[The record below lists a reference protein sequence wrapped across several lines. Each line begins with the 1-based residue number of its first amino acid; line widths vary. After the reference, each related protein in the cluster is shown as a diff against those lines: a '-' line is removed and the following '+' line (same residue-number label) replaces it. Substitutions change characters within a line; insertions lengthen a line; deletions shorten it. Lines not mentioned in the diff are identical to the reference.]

1 MTPMKKTLQ
10 TLCLL
15 VSCLAAG
22 AGLASESRELTWE
35 DLVPTTEPFDDP
47 FERLTE
53 DQIYDLGF
61 LHEVRKAEAEADD
74 SDLNDAE
81 EVRRQ
86 LIAAGVDVD
95 DLLGRVEEIREHR
108 RRRAEAIDLTLSG
121 KNVRMGGY
129 LLPLEYAEEKTT
141 EFLLVP
147 YVGACIHVPP
157 PPPNQIV
164 HVHYPQGFKPK
175 SLYTAVQ
182 VAGKMWAR
190 TSMRSLY
197 LVDGTAD
204 IPVGYSL
211 DATSVDVY

>member
-1 MTPMKKTLQ
+1 MKTPLP
-10 TLCLL
+10 TLCLAAIL
-15 VSCLAAG
+15 LFAGPNLA
-22 AGLASESRELTWE
+22 LETRDLTWK
-35 DLVPTTEPFDDP
+35 DLVPPTEPFDDP

-61 LHEVRKAEAEADD
+61 VHEVQNAEEDADEAD
-74 SDLNDAE
+74 LRDAK
-81 EVRRQ
+81 EVRQQ
-86 LIAAGVDVD
+86 LTLSGVDVNG
-95 DLLGRVEEIREHR
+95 LLSRVEEIREHR
-108 RRRAEAIDLTLSG
+108 RKRAEAIDLTLSG
-121 KNVRMGGY
+121 KNIRMGGY

-164 HVHYPQGFKPK
+164 HVHYPEGFRPE
-175 SLYTAVQ
+175 SLFTAVR

-190 TSMRSLY
+190 TSMQSLY

-211 DATSVDVY
+211 DATSVETYER

>member
-1 MTPMKKTLQ
+1 MRKALQVLFLMTA
-10 TLCLL
+10 CI
-15 VSCLAAG
+15 VAG
-22 AGLASESRELTWE
+22 AALALESRELTWE
-35 DLVPTTEPFDDP
+35 DLVPMTEPFDDP

-61 LHEVRKAEAEADD
+61 LHEVRNAGDDADE
-74 SDLNDAE
+74 SDLSDAE
-81 EVRRQ
+81 QVRRQ
-86 LIAAGVDVD
+86 LVVAGVDVD
-95 DLLGRVEEIREHR
+95 GLLGRVEEIREKR
-108 RRRAEAIDLTLSG
+108 RRRAEAIDLSLSG
-121 KNVRMGGY
+121 KTVRMGGY

-164 HVHYPQGFKPK
+164 HVHYPEGFKPK

-190 TSMRSLY
+190 TSVQSLY

-204 IPVGYSL
+204 VPVGYSL
-211 DATSVDVY
+211 EATSVEVY

>member
-1 MTPMKKTLQ
+1 MKKVLQ
-10 TLCLL
+10 SLCLL
-15 VSCLAAG
+15 ASCLAAG
-22 AGLASESRELTWE
+22 AGLALESRELTWQ

-61 LHEVRKAEAEADD
+61 LHELRNAGAEADE
-74 SDLNDAE
+74 SDLEDAK

-129 LLPLEYAEEKTT
+129 LLPLEYAEEETT

-164 HVHYPQGFKPK
+164 HVRYPPGFKPK
-175 SLYTAVQ
+175 SLFTAVQ

-190 TSMRSLY
+190 TSMQSLY

-211 DATSVDVY
+211 DATSVEVY

>member
-1 MTPMKKTLQ
+1 MKKAPQ
-10 TLCLL
+10 TLFLL
-15 VSCLAAG
+15 ALCVAAG
-22 AGLASESRELTWE
+22 TGLALESRELTWE
-35 DLVPTTEPFDDP
+35 DLVPATEPFDDP

-61 LHEVRKAEAEADD
+61 LHEVRNAGDDADE
-74 SDLNDAE
+74 SDLDDAE

-86 LIAAGVDVD
+86 LVAAGVDVD

-121 KNVRMGGY
+121 QNVRMGGY

-164 HVHYPQGFKPK
+164 HVHYPQGFKPQ

-190 TSMRSLY
+190 TSTQSLY

-204 IPVGYSL
+204 IPVGYAL
-211 DATSVDVY
+211 DATSVEVY

>member
-1 MTPMKKTLQ
+1 MSMKKTLQ
-10 TLCLL
+10 TFCLL
-15 VSCLAAG
+15 ASCLAAG
-22 AGLASESRELTWE
+22 ASLALESRELTWE
-35 DLVPTTEPFDDP
+35 DLVPITEPFDDP

-61 LHEVRKAEAEADD
+61 LHEVRNAGGDADE
-74 SDLNDAE
+74 SDLEDAK

-86 LIAAGVDVD
+86 LIATGVDVD
-95 DLLGRVEEIREHR
+95 GLLGRVEEIRENR
-108 RRRAEAIDLTLSG
+108 RKRAEAIDLTLSG
-121 KNVRMGGY
+121 KTVRMGGY
-129 LLPLEYAEEKTT
+129 LLPLEYAEEETT

-164 HVHYPQGFKPK
+164 HVRYPRGFKPK

-182 VAGKMWAR
+182 VGGTMWAR
-190 TSMRSLY
+190 TSMQSLY

-211 DATSVDVY
+211 DATSVEVY